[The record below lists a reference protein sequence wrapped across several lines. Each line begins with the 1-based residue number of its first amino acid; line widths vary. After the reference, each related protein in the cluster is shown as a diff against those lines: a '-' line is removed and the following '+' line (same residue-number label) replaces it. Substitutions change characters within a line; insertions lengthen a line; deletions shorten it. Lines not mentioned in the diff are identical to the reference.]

1 MKKYLI
7 ILMCCALLIGCK
19 SNGAKPAT
27 EPKKGDEGKTSDV
40 KQEKEEELY
49 KGIEYTANLEDY
61 TIPEDLKTL
70 KGYDMIFGDMDL
82 SPDQDKIIRDNGFFL
97 GGTDPMEKIYGIY
110 ETNQYMFV
118 PNFVTSDLPLY
129 LYHVLYSNV
138 LKASEKNLLA
148 DVESISKTMVEES
161 LKQYANAKDDK
172 VKVAAL
178 KNAAIFSTA
187 CALSDENFEVP
198 KEIKDVVARE
208 IANIKSEL
216 PGTSAITED
225 NVDYSMFKVR
235 GHYTESEELKK
246 YFKVMTCFSQFGLK
260 LQNDDLPVENNVIQ
274 TMLVGEIFNSNQEL
288 QKKYKDLNGFVEF
301 MVDAREDIDA
311 IKAGEIYS
319 ALNVSIDDMGKEE
332 NIKKAYGKL
341 LGEKPPTIRPYEG
354 INFAFFPQKAVLDN
368 IFAQNLLDID
378 QNSKRPVY
386 SGKDIAATFGN
397 EYAEELVKSDP
408 YNKIW
413 EKFPERFEEGKK
425 LAETLTSNDY
435 AKSMARL
442 QIFAINGFNEMKKE
456 GFPTFMK
463 SEGWKAKELNTY
475 LASWAQLKHDT
486 LLYAKQA
493 GAECGGFEAEQPV
506 GYVEPSI
513 EVYSRLNF
521 AIKILKDKIS
531 TMNILSERQMGAIDK
546 LEDFNDF
553 LIACSKKELAGE
565 DLSQED
571 IDRINLIGGE
581 VEDIYLDIY
590 EVDPDDY
597 ESYFALDEKDR
608 VTVAD
613 LMRTTTNQANVPA
626 DKILEVGSGF
636 PRTIYVVYN
645 VNGEMRIGCGAI
657 MTYYEFLSD
666 ERLDDDQFSK
676 MISPFDENIEPKD
689 ILKQPDFILQYVSED
704 NYF

>member
-7 ILMCCALLIGCK
+7 ILLCLALLIGCK
-19 SNGAKPAT
+19 SNGEKAKT
-27 EPKKGDEGKTSDV
+27 EPGKEVASVSEV

-61 TIPEDLKTL
+61 KVPEDLKTL

-97 GGTDPMEKIYGIY
+97 GTTNPMEKIYGIY
-110 ETNQYMFV
+110 EKNQYMYV

-138 LKASEKNLLA
+138 LKASEKNLLS
-148 DVESISKTMVEES
+148 DVESISKTMSSES

-178 KNAAIFSTA
+178 KNTAIFSSA

-198 KEIKDVVARE
+198 KEIRDIVATE
-208 IANIKSEL
+208 IANIKSEA
-216 PGTSAITED
+216 PSTSAITED

-260 LQNDDLPVENNVIQ
+260 LQSADLPVENNVIQ
-274 TMLVGEIFNSNQEL
+274 TMLVGEIFSSNQEL
-288 QKKYKDLNGFVEF
+288 QKKYKDLNSFVEF
-301 MVDAREDIDA
+301 MVDGGEDIDA
-311 IKAGEIYS
+311 IKAGKIYS
-319 ALNVSIDDMGKEE
+319 DLNISIADMGKEE
-332 NIKKAYGKL
+332 NIKKAYDIL
-341 LGEKPPTIRPYEG
+341 LSEKPPTIRPYEG
-354 INFAFFPQKAVLDN
+354 INFAFFPQKAILDN
-368 IFAQNLLDID
+368 IFAQNLLDIS

-397 EYAEELVKSDP
+397 EYAEELVKADP

-413 EKFPERFEEGKK
+413 EEFPERFEKGKK
-425 LAETLTSNDY
+425 IAKEITSNDY

-442 QIFAINGFNEMKKE
+442 QIFAINGFNEMKKD

-565 DLSQED
+565 DLSQEE

-666 ERLDDDQFSK
+666 DRLDDDQFSK

-689 ILKQPDFILQYVSED
+689 QLKQPDFILQYVSED

>member
-1 MKKYLI
+1 MKKFLI

-19 SNGAKPAT
+19 SNGSKPAT
-27 EPKKGDEGKTSDV
+27 EPEKEVTPVSEE

-61 TIPEDLKTL
+61 KVPEDLKTL

-97 GGTDPMEKIYGIY
+97 GSTDPMEKIFSIY
-110 ETNQYMFV
+110 EKNQYMYV

-138 LKASEKNLLA
+138 LKASEKNLLS
-148 DVESISKTMVEES
+148 DVESISKTMASES

-178 KNAAIFSTA
+178 KNAAIFGTA

-198 KEIKDVVARE
+198 KEIKDIVATE
-208 IANIKSEL
+208 IANIKSEA

-260 LQNDDLPVENNVIQ
+260 FQSADLPVENNVIQ
-274 TMLVGEIFNSNQEL
+274 TMLVGEIFTSNQEL
-288 QKKYKDLNGFVEF
+288 QDKYNNLNSFVEF
-301 MVDAREDIDA
+301 MVDGGEDIDA
-311 IKAGEIYS
+311 IKAGEIFS
-319 ALNVSIDDMGKEE
+319 ELKLSTNDLGKEE
-332 NIKKAYGKL
+332 NIKKAYERL
-341 LGEKPPTIRPYEG
+341 LSEKPPTIRPYEG
-354 INFAFFPQKAVLDN
+354 ISFAFFPQKAILDN

-378 QNSKRPVY
+378 RNSKRPVY

-397 EYAEELVKSDP
+397 EYAEELVKADP

-425 LAETLTSNDY
+425 LAKTLTSNDY

-463 SEGWKAKELNTY
+463 SEAWKAKELNTY

-521 AIKILKDKIS
+521 AL
-531 TMNILSERQMGAIDK
+531 NILEERVNSMNVLSEMQMGSIK
-546 LEDFNDF
+546 KFKDFNEF
-553 LIACSKKELAGE
+553 LIACSKKELAEE

-590 EVDPDDY
+590 EVDTEDY
-597 ESYFALDEKDR
+597 ESYFALDDKDR

-613 LMRTTTNQANVPA
+613 LMRIPPNQANVPEN
-626 DKILEVGSGF
+626 KILEVGSGF
-636 PRTIYVVYN
+636 PRSIYVIYN
-645 VNGEMRIGCGAI
+645 VNGELRIGSGAI

-666 ERLDDDQFSK
+666 ERLDNDQFTK
-676 MISPFDENIEPKD
+676 MILPYDENFDSKD
-689 ILKQPDFILQYVSED
+689 KLNQPDFIEQYVSED

>member
-1 MKKYLI
+1 MKKLLI

-19 SNGAKPAT
+19 SNAAKPAT
-27 EPKKGDEGKTSDV
+27 EPEKEVTPVSEE

-61 TIPEDLKTL
+61 IIPEDLKTL

-82 SPDQDKIIRDNGFFL
+82 SPDQDKIIRNNGFFL
-97 GGTDPMEKIYGIY
+97 GSTDPMDKIFSIY
-110 ETNQYMFV
+110 EKNQYMYV

-138 LKASEKNLLA
+138 LKASEKNLLS
-148 DVESISKTMVEES
+148 DVESISKTMVDES

-198 KEIKDVVARE
+198 KEIKDIVATE
-208 IANIKSEL
+208 IANIKSEA

-260 LQNDDLPVENNVIQ
+260 LQSADLPVENNVIQ
-274 TMLVGEIFNSNQEL
+274 TMLVGEIFTSNQEL
-288 QKKYKDLNGFVEF
+288 QDKYKNLNSFVEF
-301 MVDAREDIDA
+301 MVDAGEDIDA

-332 NIKKAYGKL
+332 NIKKAYDKL

-397 EYAEELVKSDP
+397 DYAEELIKADP

-425 LAETLTSNDY
+425 VAKKITSNDY

-463 SEGWKAKELNTY
+463 SEAWKAKELNTY

-546 LEDFNDF
+546 LEDFNEF

-571 IDRINLIGGE
+571 IDRINLVGGE

-613 LMRTTTNQANVPA
+613 LMRTPANQADVPA
-626 DKILEVGSGF
+626 NKILEVGSGF

-676 MISPFDENIEPKD
+676 MISPFDENIDPKD

>member
-1 MKKYLI
+1 MKKLLI

-19 SNGAKPAT
+19 SNAAKPAT
-27 EPKKGDEGKTSDV
+27 EPEKEVTPVSEE
-40 KQEKEEELY
+40 KQKKEEELY

-61 TIPEDLKTL
+61 IIPEDLKTL

-82 SPDQDKIIRDNGFFL
+82 SSDQDKIIRENGFFL
-97 GGTDPMEKIYGIY
+97 GGTDPMDKIFSIY

-148 DVESISKTMVEES
+148 DVESISNNMASES

-198 KEIKDVVARE
+198 KEIKDIVATE
-208 IANIKSEL
+208 MANIKSEV

-301 MVDAREDIDA
+301 MVDSGEDIDA

-319 ALNVSIDDMGKEE
+319 ALNISIDDMGKEE
-332 NIKKAYGKL
+332 NIKKAYDKL
-341 LGEKPPTIRPYEG
+341 LEEKPPTIRPYEG

-397 EYAEELVKSDP
+397 DYAEELIKADP

>member
-7 ILMCCALLIGCK
+7 ILLCLALLIGCK
-19 SNGAKPAT
+19 SNGEKAKT
-27 EPKKGDEGKTSDV
+27 EPGKEVASVSEV

-61 TIPEDLKTL
+61 KVPEDLKTL

-97 GGTDPMEKIYGIY
+97 GTTNPMEKIYGIY
-110 ETNQYMFV
+110 EKNQYMYV

-138 LKASEKNLLA
+138 LKASEKNLLS
-148 DVESISKTMVEES
+148 DVESISKTMSSES

-178 KNAAIFSTA
+178 KNTAIFSTA

-198 KEIKDVVARE
+198 KEIRDIVATE
-208 IANIKSEL
+208 IANIKSEA
-216 PGTSAITED
+216 PSTSAITED

-260 LQNDDLPVENNVIQ
+260 LQSDDLPVENNVIQ
-274 TMLVGEIFNSNQEL
+274 TMLVGEIFSSNQEL
-288 QKKYKDLNGFVEF
+288 QKKYKDLNSFVEF
-301 MVDAREDIDA
+301 MVDGGEDIDA
-311 IKAGEIYS
+311 IKAGKIYS
-319 ALNVSIDDMGKEE
+319 DLNISIDDVGKKE
-332 NIKKAYGKL
+332 NVKKAYEIL
-341 LGEKPPTIRPYEG
+341 LKRKPPKIRPYEG
-354 INFAFFPQKAVLDN
+354 INFAFFPQKAILDN
-368 IFAQNLLDID
+368 IFAQNLLDIS

-397 EYAEELVKSDP
+397 EYAEELVKADP

-413 EKFPERFEEGKK
+413 EEFPERFEKGKK
-425 LAETLTSNDY
+425 IAKEITSNDY

-442 QIFAINGFNEMKKE
+442 QIFAINGFNEMKKD

-565 DLSQED
+565 DLSQEE

-666 ERLDDDQFSK
+666 DRLDDDQFSK

-689 ILKQPDFILQYVSED
+689 QLKQPDFILQYVSED
-704 NYF
+704 NYY

>member
-1 MKKYLI
+1 MKKFVI
-7 ILMCCALLIGCK
+7 ILLCLALLIGCK
-19 SNGAKPAT
+19 SNGEKAKT
-27 EPKKGDEGKTSDV
+27 EPGKEVAPVSEE

-61 TIPEDLKTL
+61 KVPEDLKTL

-97 GGTDPMEKIYGIY
+97 GTTNPMEKIYGIY
-110 ETNQYMFV
+110 EKNQYMYV

-138 LKASEKNLLA
+138 LKASEKNLLS
-148 DVESISKTMVEES
+148 DVESISKTMASES

-178 KNAAIFSTA
+178 KNTAIFSTA

-198 KEIKDVVARE
+198 KEIKDIVATE
-208 IANIKSEL
+208 IANIKSEA
-216 PGTSAITED
+216 PSTSAITED

-260 LQNDDLPVENNVIQ
+260 LQSDDLPVENNVIQ
-274 TMLVGEIFNSNQEL
+274 TMLVGEIFSSNQEL
-288 QKKYKDLNGFVEF
+288 QKKYKDLNSFVEF
-301 MVDAREDIDA
+301 MVDGGEDIDA
-311 IKAGEIYS
+311 IKAGKIYS
-319 ALNVSIDDMGKEE
+319 DLNISIADIGKEE
-332 NIKKAYGKL
+332 NIKKAYDIL
-341 LGEKPPTIRPYEG
+341 LSEKPPTIRPYEG
-354 INFAFFPQKAVLDN
+354 INFAFFPQKAILDN
-368 IFAQNLLDID
+368 IFAQNLLDIS

-397 EYAEELVKSDP
+397 EYAEELVKADP

-413 EKFPERFEEGKK
+413 EEFPERFEKGKK
-425 LAETLTSNDY
+425 IAKEITSNDY

-442 QIFAINGFNEMKKE
+442 QIFAINVFNEMKKD

-546 LEDFNDF
+546 LEGFNDF

-613 LMRTTTNQANVPA
+613 LMRTPLNQANVPA

-645 VNGEMRIGCGAI
+645 VNGELRIGCGAV

-689 ILKQPDFILQYVSED
+689 QLKQPDFILKYVSED
-704 NYF
+704 NYY

>member
-7 ILMCCALLIGCK
+7 ILLCLALLIGCK
-19 SNGAKPAT
+19 SNGEKAKT
-27 EPKKGDEGKTSDV
+27 EAGKEVAPVSEE

-61 TIPEDLKTL
+61 KVPEDLKTL

-97 GGTDPMEKIYGIY
+97 GTTNPMEKIYGIY
-110 ETNQYMFV
+110 EKNQYMYV

-138 LKASEKNLLA
+138 LKASEKNLLS
-148 DVESISKTMVEES
+148 DVESISKTMASES

-178 KNAAIFSTA
+178 KNTAIFSTA

-198 KEIKDVVARE
+198 KEIKDIVATE
-208 IANIKSEL
+208 IANIKSEA
-216 PGTSAITED
+216 PSTSAITED

-260 LQNDDLPVENNVIQ
+260 LQSDDLPVENNVIQ
-274 TMLVGEIFNSNQEL
+274 TMLVGEIFSSNQEL
-288 QKKYKDLNGFVEF
+288 QKKYKDLNSFVEF
-301 MVDAREDIDA
+301 MVDGGEDIDA
-311 IKAGEIYS
+311 IKAGKIYS
-319 ALNVSIDDMGKEE
+319 DLNISIADMGKEE
-332 NIKKAYGKL
+332 NIKKAYDIL
-341 LGEKPPTIRPYEG
+341 LSEKPPTIRPYEG
-354 INFAFFPQKAVLDN
+354 INFAFFPQKAILDN
-368 IFAQNLLDID
+368 IFAQNLLDIS

-397 EYAEELVKSDP
+397 EYAEELVKADP

-413 EKFPERFEEGKK
+413 EEFPERFEKGKK
-425 LAETLTSNDY
+425 IAKEITSNDY

-442 QIFAINGFNEMKKE
+442 QIFAINGFNEMKKD

-531 TMNILSERQMGAIDK
+531 TMSILSERQMGAIDK
-546 LEDFNDF
+546 LEDFNEF

-565 DLSQED
+565 DLSQEE

-676 MISPFDENIEPKD
+676 MISPFDENLDPKD

>member
-7 ILMCCALLIGCK
+7 ILLCLALLIGCK
-19 SNGAKPAT
+19 SNGEKAKT
-27 EPKKGDEGKTSDV
+27 EPGKEVAPVSEE

-61 TIPEDLKTL
+61 KVPEDLKTL

-97 GGTDPMEKIYGIY
+97 GTTNPMEKIYGIY
-110 ETNQYMFV
+110 EKNQYMYV

-138 LKASEKNLLA
+138 LKASEKNLLS
-148 DVESISKTMVEES
+148 DVESISKTMASES

-198 KEIKDVVARE
+198 KEIKDIVATE
-208 IANIKSEL
+208 IANIKSEA

-260 LQNDDLPVENNVIQ
+260 LQSADLPVENNVIQ
-274 TMLVGEIFNSNQEL
+274 TMLVGEIFSSNQEL

-301 MVDAREDIDA
+301 MVDGGEDIDA
-311 IKAGEIYS
+311 IKAGKIYS
-319 ALNVSIDDMGKEE
+319 DLNISIADMGKEE
-332 NIKKAYGKL
+332 NIKKAYDIL
-341 LGEKPPTIRPYEG
+341 LSEKPPTIRPYEG
-354 INFAFFPQKAVLDN
+354 INFAFFPQKAILDN
-368 IFAQNLLDID
+368 IFAQNLLDIS

-397 EYAEELVKSDP
+397 EYAEELVKADP

-413 EKFPERFEEGKK
+413 EEFPERFEKGKK
-425 LAETLTSNDY
+425 IAKEITSNDY

-442 QIFAINGFNEMKKE
+442 QIFAINGFNEMKKD

-689 ILKQPDFILQYVSED
+689 QLKQPDFILQYVSED
-704 NYF
+704 NYY

>member
-1 MKKYLI
+1 MKKLLI
-7 ILMCCALLIGCK
+7 ILLCLALLIGCK
-19 SNGAKPAT
+19 SNGEKAKT
-27 EPKKGDEGKTSDV
+27 EPGKEVAPVSEE

-61 TIPEDLKTL
+61 KVPEDLKTL

-97 GGTDPMEKIYGIY
+97 GTTNPMEKIYGIY
-110 ETNQYMFV
+110 EKNQYMYV

-138 LKASEKNLLA
+138 LKASEKNLLS
-148 DVESISKTMVEES
+148 DVESISKTMASES

-178 KNAAIFSTA
+178 KNTAIFSTA

-198 KEIKDVVARE
+198 KEIKDIVATE
-208 IANIKSEL
+208 IANIKSEA
-216 PGTSAITED
+216 PSTSAITED

-260 LQNDDLPVENNVIQ
+260 LQSDDLPVENNVIQ
-274 TMLVGEIFNSNQEL
+274 TMLVGEIFSSNQEL
-288 QKKYKDLNGFVEF
+288 QKKYKDLNSFVEF
-301 MVDAREDIDA
+301 MVDGGEDIDA
-311 IKAGEIYS
+311 IKAGKIYS
-319 ALNVSIDDMGKEE
+319 DLNISIADIGKEE
-332 NIKKAYGKL
+332 NIKKAYDIL
-341 LGEKPPTIRPYEG
+341 LSEKPPTIRPYEG
-354 INFAFFPQKAVLDN
+354 INFAFFPQKAILDN
-368 IFAQNLLDID
+368 IFAQNLLDIS

-397 EYAEELVKSDP
+397 EYAEELVKADP

-413 EKFPERFEEGKK
+413 EEFPERFEKGKK
-425 LAETLTSNDY
+425 IAKEITSNDY

-442 QIFAINGFNEMKKE
+442 QIFAINGFNEMKKD

-546 LEDFNDF
+546 LEGFNDF

-613 LMRTTTNQANVPA
+613 LMRTPLNQANVPA

-645 VNGEMRIGCGAI
+645 VNGELRIGCGAV

-689 ILKQPDFILQYVSED
+689 QLKQPDFILKYVSED
-704 NYF
+704 NYY

>member
-1 MKKYLI
+1 MKKLLI
-7 ILMCCALLIGCK
+7 VLLCLALLIGCK
-19 SNGAKPAT
+19 SNGEKAKT
-27 EPKKGDEGKTSDV
+27 EPGKEVAPVSEE

-61 TIPEDLKTL
+61 KVPEDLKTL

-97 GGTDPMEKIYGIY
+97 GTTNPMEKIYGIY
-110 ETNQYMFV
+110 EKNQYMYV

-138 LKASEKNLLA
+138 LKASEKNLLS
-148 DVESISKTMVEES
+148 DVESISKTMSSES

-178 KNAAIFSTA
+178 KNTAIFSTA

-198 KEIKDVVARE
+198 KEIKDIVATE
-208 IANIKSEL
+208 IANIKSEA

-260 LQNDDLPVENNVIQ
+260 LQSDDLPIENNVIQ
-274 TMLVGEIFNSNQEL
+274 TMLVGEIFSSNQEL

-301 MVDAREDIDA
+301 MVDGGEDIDA
-311 IKAGEIYS
+311 IKAGKIYS
-319 ALNVSIDDMGKEE
+319 DLNISISDMGKDE
-332 NIKKAYGKL
+332 NIKKAYDIL
-341 LGEKPPTIRPYEG
+341 LKNKPPRIRPYEG
-354 INFAFFPQKAVLDN
+354 INFAFFPQKAILDN
-368 IFAQNLLDID
+368 IFAQNLLDIS

-397 EYAEELVKSDP
+397 EYAEELVKADP

-413 EKFPERFEEGKK
+413 EEFPERFEKGKK
-425 LAETLTSNDY
+425 IAKEITSNDY

-442 QIFAINGFNEMKKE
+442 QIFAINGFNEMKKD

-565 DLSQED
+565 DLSQEE

-645 VNGEMRIGCGAI
+645 VNGELRIGCGAI

-689 ILKQPDFILQYVSED
+689 QLKQPDFILQYVSED

>member
-1 MKKYLI
+1 MKKLLI
-7 ILMCCALLIGCK
+7 VLLCLALLIGCK
-19 SNGAKPAT
+19 SNGEKAKT
-27 EPKKGDEGKTSDV
+27 EPGKEVAPVSEE

-61 TIPEDLKTL
+61 KVPEDLKTL

-97 GGTDPMEKIYGIY
+97 GGTNPMEKIYGIY
-110 ETNQYMFV
+110 EKNQYMYV

-138 LKASEKNLLA
+138 LKASEKNLLS
-148 DVESISKTMVEES
+148 DVESISKTMASES
-161 LKQYANAKDDK
+161 LKQYSNAKDDK

-187 CALSDENFEVP
+187 CALSDESFEVP
-198 KEIKDVVARE
+198 KEIKDIVATE
-208 IANIKSEL
+208 IANIKSEA

-260 LQNDDLPVENNVIQ
+260 LQSDDLPVENNVIQ
-274 TMLVGEIFNSNQEL
+274 TMLVGEIFSSNQEL

-301 MVDAREDIDA
+301 MVDGGEDIDA
-311 IKAGEIYS
+311 IKAGKIYS
-319 ALNVSIDDMGKEE
+319 DLNISIADIGKKE
-332 NIKKAYGKL
+332 NIKKAYEIL
-341 LGEKPPTIRPYEG
+341 LKRRPPKIRPYEG

-368 IFAQNLLDID
+368 VFAQKLLDTSP
-378 QNSKRPVY
+378 NSKRPLY

-397 EYAEELVKSDP
+397 EYAEELVKADP

-413 EKFPERFEEGKK
+413 EEFPERFEKGKK
-425 LAETLTSNDY
+425 VAKKITSNDY

-442 QIFAINGFNEMKKE
+442 QIFAINGFNEMKKD

-565 DLSQED
+565 DLSQEE

-704 NYF
+704 NYY

>member
-7 ILMCCALLIGCK
+7 ILLCLALLIGCK
-19 SNGAKPAT
+19 SNAAKPAT
-27 EPKKGDEGKTSDV
+27 EPEKEVTPVSEE

-61 TIPEDLKTL
+61 KVPEDLKTL

-82 SPDQDKIIRDNGFFL
+82 SPDQDKIIRENGFFL
-97 GGTDPMEKIYGIY
+97 GSTDPMDKIFSIY
-110 ETNQYMFV
+110 ETNQYMYV

-138 LKASEKNLLA
+138 LKASEKNLLS
-148 DVESISKTMVEES
+148 DVESISKTMSSES

-198 KEIKDVVARE
+198 KEIKDIVATE
-208 IANIKSEL
+208 IANIKSEA

-260 LQNDDLPVENNVIQ
+260 LQSDDLPVENNVIQ
-274 TMLVGEIFNSNQEL
+274 TMLVGEIFSSNQEL

-301 MVDAREDIDA
+301 MVDGGEDIDA

-319 ALNVSIDDMGKEE
+319 DLNISIADMGKEE
-332 NIKKAYGKL
+332 NIKKAYEIL
-341 LGEKPPTIRPYEG
+341 LKNKPPRIRPYEG

-368 IFAQNLLDID
+368 VFAQKLLDAS
-378 QNSKRPVY
+378 QNSKRPLY

-397 EYAEELVKSDP
+397 EYAEELVKADP

-413 EKFPERFEEGKK
+413 EEFPERFEKGKK
-425 LAETLTSNDY
+425 IAKEITSNDY

-442 QIFAINGFNEMKKE
+442 QIFAINGFNEMKKD

-666 ERLDDDQFSK
+666 DRLDDDQFSK
-676 MISPFDENIEPKD
+676 MISPFDENLDPKD

-704 NYF
+704 NYY

>member
-7 ILMCCALLIGCK
+7 ILLCLALLIGCK
-19 SNGAKPAT
+19 SNGEKAKT
-27 EPKKGDEGKTSDV
+27 EPGKEVAPVSEE

-61 TIPEDLKTL
+61 KVPEDLKTL

-97 GGTDPMEKIYGIY
+97 GTTNPMEKIYGIY
-110 ETNQYMFV
+110 EKNQYMYV

-138 LKASEKNLLA
+138 LKASEKNLLS
-148 DVESISKTMVEES
+148 DVESISKTMASES

-178 KNAAIFSTA
+178 KNTAIFSTA

-198 KEIKDVVARE
+198 KEIKDIVATE
-208 IANIKSEL
+208 IANIKSEA
-216 PGTSAITED
+216 PSTSAITED

-260 LQNDDLPVENNVIQ
+260 LQSDDLPVENNVIQ
-274 TMLVGEIFNSNQEL
+274 TMLVGEIFSSNQEL
-288 QKKYKDLNGFVEF
+288 QKKYKDLNSFVEF
-301 MVDAREDIDA
+301 MVDGGEDIDA
-311 IKAGEIYS
+311 IKAGKIYS
-319 ALNVSIDDMGKEE
+319 DLNISIADMGKEE
-332 NIKKAYGKL
+332 NIKKAYDIL
-341 LGEKPPTIRPYEG
+341 LSEKPPTIRPYEG
-354 INFAFFPQKAVLDN
+354 INFAFFPQKAILDN
-368 IFAQNLLDID
+368 IFAQNLLDIS

-397 EYAEELVKSDP
+397 EYAEELVKADP

-413 EKFPERFEEGKK
+413 EEFPERFEKGKK
-425 LAETLTSNDY
+425 IAKEITSNDY

-442 QIFAINGFNEMKKE
+442 QIFAINGFNEMKKD

-531 TMNILSERQMGAIDK
+531 TMSILSERQMGAIDK
-546 LEDFNDF
+546 LEDFNEF

-565 DLSQED
+565 DLSQEE

-676 MISPFDENIEPKD
+676 MISPFDENLDPKD

>member
-1 MKKYLI
+1 MKKLLI
-7 ILMCCALLIGCK
+7 ILLCLALLIGCK
-19 SNGAKPAT
+19 SNGEKAKT
-27 EPKKGDEGKTSDV
+27 EPGKEVAPVSEE

-61 TIPEDLKTL
+61 KVPEDLKTL

-97 GGTDPMEKIYGIY
+97 GTTNPMEKIYGIY
-110 ETNQYMFV
+110 EKNQYMYV

-138 LKASEKNLLA
+138 LKASEKNLLS
-148 DVESISKTMVEES
+148 DVESISKTMASES

-178 KNAAIFSTA
+178 KNTAIFSTA

-198 KEIKDVVARE
+198 KEIKDIVATE
-208 IANIKSEL
+208 IANIKSEA
-216 PGTSAITED
+216 PSTSAITED

-260 LQNDDLPVENNVIQ
+260 LQSDDLPVENNVIQ
-274 TMLVGEIFNSNQEL
+274 TMLVGEIFSSNEEL
-288 QKKYKDLNGFVEF
+288 QNKYKDLNSFVEF
-301 MVDAREDIDA
+301 MVDGGEDIDA
-311 IKAGEIYS
+311 IKAGKIYS
-319 ALNVSIDDMGKEE
+319 DLNISIADMGKKE
-332 NIKKAYGKL
+332 NIKKAYDIL
-341 LGEKPPTIRPYEG
+341 LSEKPPTIRPYEG
-354 INFAFFPQKAVLDN
+354 INFAFFPQKAILDN
-368 IFAQNLLDID
+368 IFAQNLLDIS

-397 EYAEELVKSDP
+397 EYAEELVKADP

-425 LAETLTSNDY
+425 LAKTLTSNDY

-442 QIFAINGFNEMKKE
+442 QIFAINGFNEMKKN

-590 EVDPDDY
+590 EVDADDY

-613 LMRTTTNQANVPA
+613 LMRTPANQADVPA
-626 DKILEVGSGF
+626 NKILEVGSGF

-645 VNGEMRIGCGAI
+645 VNGELRIGCGAV

-689 ILKQPDFILQYVSED
+689 QLKQPDFIKQYVSED
-704 NYF
+704 NYY

>member
-1 MKKYLI
+1 MKKFLI

-19 SNGAKPAT
+19 SNGSKPAT
-27 EPKKGDEGKTSDV
+27 EPEKEVTPVSEE

-61 TIPEDLKTL
+61 KVPEDLKTL

-97 GGTDPMEKIYGIY
+97 GSTDPMEKIFSIY
-110 ETNQYMFV
+110 EKNQYMYV

-138 LKASEKNLLA
+138 LKASEKNLLV
-148 DVESISKTMVEES
+148 DVEDISKTMMEES
-161 LKQYANAKDDK
+161 LNQYEGAKDDK
-172 VKVAAL
+172 VKIAAL
-178 KNAAIFSTA
+178 KNAAMFGTA
-187 CALSDENFEVP
+187 CTISDENFEVP
-198 KEIKDVVARE
+198 KEIKDIVATE
-208 IANIKSEL
+208 IANIKSEA

-260 LQNDDLPVENNVIQ
+260 LQSADLPVENNVIQ
-274 TMLVGEIFNSNQEL
+274 TMLVGEIFTSNQEL
-288 QKKYKDLNGFVEF
+288 QDKYKNLNSFVEF
-301 MVDAREDIDA
+301 MVDGGEDIDA
-311 IKAGEIYS
+311 IKAGEIFAELKLS
-319 ALNVSIDDMGKEE
+319 TNDLGKEE
-332 NIKKAYGKL
+332 NIKKAYERL
-341 LGEKPPTIRPYEG
+341 LNEKPPTIRPYEG
-354 INFAFFPQKAVLDN
+354 INFAFFPQKAILDN

-378 QNSKRPVY
+378 RNSKRPVY

-397 EYAEELVKSDP
+397 EYAEELVKADS

-425 LAETLTSNDY
+425 LAKTLTSNDY

-463 SEGWKAKELNTY
+463 SEAWKAKELYTY

-521 AIKILKDKIS
+521 ALNILEERVNS
-531 TMNILSERQMGAIDK
+531 MNVLSERQMGAIK
-546 LEDFNDF
+546 KFKDFNDF

-581 VEDIYLDIY
+581 VEDIYLDIN
-590 EVDPDDY
+590 EVDADDY

-613 LMRTTTNQANVPA
+613 LMRTPTNQANVPA
-626 DKILEVGSGF
+626 NKILEVGSGF

-645 VNGEMRIGCGAI
+645 VNGELRIGCGAV

-689 ILKQPDFILQYVSED
+689 QLKQPDFILQYVSED

>member
-7 ILMCCALLIGCK
+7 ILLCLALLIGCK
-19 SNGAKPAT
+19 SNGEKAKT
-27 EPKKGDEGKTSDV
+27 EPGKEVAPVSEE

-61 TIPEDLKTL
+61 KVPEDLKTL

-97 GGTDPMEKIYGIY
+97 GTTNPMEKIYGIY
-110 ETNQYMFV
+110 EKNQYMYV

-138 LKASEKNLLA
+138 LKASEKKLLS
-148 DVESISKTMVEES
+148 DVESISKTMASES

-178 KNAAIFSTA
+178 KNTAIFSTA

-198 KEIKDVVARE
+198 KEIKDIVATE
-208 IANIKSEL
+208 IANIKSEA
-216 PGTSAITED
+216 PSTSAITED

-260 LQNDDLPVENNVIQ
+260 LQSDDLPVENNVIQ
-274 TMLVGEIFNSNQEL
+274 TMLVGEIFSSNQEL
-288 QKKYKDLNGFVEF
+288 QKKYKDLNSFVEF
-301 MVDAREDIDA
+301 MVDGGEDIDA
-311 IKAGEIYS
+311 IKAGKIYS
-319 ALNVSIDDMGKEE
+319 DLNISIADMGKEE
-332 NIKKAYGKL
+332 NIKKAYDIL
-341 LGEKPPTIRPYEG
+341 LSEKPPTIRPYEG
-354 INFAFFPQKAVLDN
+354 INFAFFPQKAILDN
-368 IFAQNLLDID
+368 IFAQNLLDIS

-397 EYAEELVKSDP
+397 EYAEELVKADP

-413 EKFPERFEEGKK
+413 EEFPERFEKGKK
-425 LAETLTSNDY
+425 IAKEITSNDY

-442 QIFAINGFNEMKKE
+442 QIFAINGFNEMKKD

-521 AIKILKDKIS
+521 AIKILKDKIA

>member
-7 ILMCCALLIGCK
+7 ILLCLALLIGCK
-19 SNGAKPAT
+19 SNGEKAKT
-27 EPKKGDEGKTSDV
+27 EPGKEVASVSEV

-61 TIPEDLKTL
+61 KVPEDLKTL

-97 GGTDPMEKIYGIY
+97 GTTNPMEKIYGIY
-110 ETNQYMFV
+110 EKNQYMYV

-138 LKASEKNLLA
+138 LKASEKNLLS
-148 DVESISKTMVEES
+148 DVESISKTMSSES

-178 KNAAIFSTA
+178 KNTAIFSTA

-198 KEIKDVVARE
+198 KEIRDIVATE
-208 IANIKSEL
+208 IANIKSEA
-216 PGTSAITED
+216 PSTSAITED

-260 LQNDDLPVENNVIQ
+260 LQSDDLPVENNVIQ
-274 TMLVGEIFNSNQEL
+274 TMLVGEIFSSNQEL
-288 QKKYKDLNGFVEF
+288 QKKYKDLNSFVEF
-301 MVDAREDIDA
+301 MVDGGEDIDA
-311 IKAGEIYS
+311 IKAGKIYS
-319 ALNVSIDDMGKEE
+319 DLNISIADMGKEE
-332 NIKKAYGKL
+332 NIKKAYDIL
-341 LGEKPPTIRPYEG
+341 LSEKPPTIRPYEG
-354 INFAFFPQKAVLDN
+354 INFAFFPQKAILDN
-368 IFAQNLLDID
+368 IFAQNLLDIS

-397 EYAEELVKSDP
+397 EYAEELVKADP

-413 EKFPERFEEGKK
+413 EEFPERFEKGKK
-425 LAETLTSNDY
+425 IAKEITSNDY

-442 QIFAINGFNEMKKE
+442 QIFAINGFNEMKKD

-565 DLSQED
+565 DLSQEE

-666 ERLDDDQFSK
+666 DRLDDDQFSK

-689 ILKQPDFILQYVSED
+689 QLKQPDFILQYVSED
-704 NYF
+704 NYY